1 MTHLTLSLLGPIH
14 MALDGKQVH
23 GFAYAKARALLAY
36 LAVESH
42 REHSRE
48 ALVGLLW
55 PDLPEDAA
63 RSNLRQALSSL
74 RQVLGDGAATPP
86 FLHVTRDSIQ
96 FNVASS
102 YSLDVTAFTQHLA
115 ACEQHRHRH
124 SGRCAACIEHMEQ
137 AVALYQGDF
146 LAGFSLAGSAPFEE
160 WVLLWRERLGHQAR
174 AALARLADYHERH
187 GALEPA
193 RCVAARLLELD
204 PWREEAHRQ
213 MMRLLAAGG
222 QRSAAMAQ
230 YERCRRVLLREL
242 GVEPEAATTA
252 LYRQLRDGR
261 PASIQQAAQTET
273 VPGMLPVP
281 PAHLIGRERQL
292 AELEA
297 LLADPAHRL
306 ITVLGP
312 AGVGKSR
319 LALAAAAAQ
328 ADAFPDGVAWVS
340 ILAGGRA
347 EPLAALAL
355 AALHVPLREQDSPQ
369 KLLLGYLRTREMLL
383 VLDGLQT
390 PDDNGAEWVSE
401 LLQRAPQVTFLAT
414 SQSRLGLRAE
424 WLLTLEG
431 LGYPNGEAFEAM
443 QGHGA
448 VRLFVQQ
455 YSQLQGH
462 GPANDE
468 EWLAVARICRLVE
481 GLPLAIERASAATW
495 NRSIVQTATALAADR
510 NGAVSHLRDTR
521 LQHAAPWHYGTAFSS
536 PDLRVLAHDAVYDGS
551 I

>member
-1 MTHLTLSLLGPIH
+1 MTHLTLSLLGPLH
-14 MALDGKQVH
+14 MALDGQPVH

-36 LAVESH
+36 LAVESQ

-55 PDLPEDAA
+55 PDLPEEAA

-74 RQVLGDGAATPP
+74 RQVLGDGAAPPP

-96 FNVASS
+96 FNAASS
-102 YSLDVTAFTQHLA
+102 HSLDVTAFTQHLA

-124 SGRCAACIEHMEQ
+124 SDRCASCIEHTAQ

-146 LAGFSLAGSAPFEE
+146 LAGFSLAGGAPFEE
-160 WVLLWRERLGHQAR
+160 WALLWRERLGHQAR

-187 GALEPA
+187 EAVEPA
-193 RCVAARLLELD
+193 RRAAACLLELD
-204 PWREEAHRQ
+204 PWSEPAHRQ
-213 MMRLLAAGG
+213 MMRLLAASG
-222 QRSAAMAQ
+222 QRSAALAQ
-230 YERCRRVLLREL
+230 YGRCRRVLLREL

-252 LYRQLRDGR
+252 LHRQLRDGL
-261 PASIQQAAQTET
+261 PASIQQSAQTLPM
-273 VPGMLPVP
+273 PGMLPIP
-281 PAHLIGRERQL
+281 PAPLIGRERQL

-297 LLADPAHRL
+297 LLADPTHRL
-306 ITVLGP
+306 VTVLGP

-319 LALAAAAAQ
+319 LAQAAAAAQ
-328 ADAFPDGVAWVS
+328 ADAFPDGVAWMS
-340 ILAGGRA
+340 LAAGGKG
-347 EPLAALAL
+347 EPLAALML
-355 AALHVPLREQDSPQ
+355 AALGVPHREHDNPQDQ
-369 KLLLGYLRTREMLL
+369 LLGYLRDREMLL
-383 VLDGLQT
+383 VLDGLQS
-390 PDDNGAEWVSE
+390 PADGRAEWLGE
-401 LLQRAPQVTFLAT
+401 LLQRAPHVTILAT

-431 LGYPNGEAFEAM
+431 LGYPNGEAFEMM
-443 QGHGA
+443 QRHGA

-462 GPANDE
+462 GPVNDE

-481 GLPLAIERASAATW
+481 GLPLAIERASAATGG
-495 NRSIVQTATALAADR
+495 RSIVQTAIALAADR
-510 NGAVSHLRDTR
+510 NGAASHLRATP
-521 LQHAAPWHYGTAFSS
+521 LQRAASWHYGAPFSDPEPRLLS
-536 PDLRVLAHDAVYDGS
+536 QEALNGGS

>member
-1 MTHLTLSLLGPIH
+1 MTHLTLSLLGPLY
-14 MALDGKQVH
+14 MALDGQPVH

-36 LAVESH
+36 LAVECH

-55 PDLPEDAA
+55 PDLPEEAA

-74 RQVLGDGAATPP
+74 RQVIGDGAASPP

-96 FNVASS
+96 FNAASS
-102 YSLDVTAFTQHLA
+102 HSLDVAAFSRHLS

-124 SGRCAACIEHMEQ
+124 GDRCVSCIEHTEQ

-146 LAGFSLAGSAPFEE
+146 LAGFSLAGGAPFEE
-160 WVLLWRERLGHQAR
+160 WASLWRERLHMLAQ

-187 GALEPA
+187 GAIEPA
-193 RCVAARLLELD
+193 RQAAARLLELD
-204 PWREEAHRQ
+204 PWSEEAHRQ
-213 MMRLLAAGG
+213 MMRLLAASG
-222 QRSAAMAQ
+222 QRSAALAQ
-230 YERCRRVLLREL
+230 YERCRRALLREL
-242 GVEPEAATTA
+242 GVEPETATTA
-252 LYRQLRDGR
+252 LYRCIRDGL
-261 PASIQQAAQTET
+261 PASIQQTAQPLTL
-273 VPGMLPVP
+273 PGMLPIP
-281 PAHLIGRERQL
+281 PAPLIGRERQL

-297 LLADPAHRL
+297 LLADPTHRL
-306 ITVLGP
+306 VTVLGP
-312 AGVGKSR
+312 AGVGKTR

-340 ILAGGRA
+340 IADASSA
-347 EPLAALAL
+347 EQIAALL
-355 AALHVPLREQDSPQ
+355 VAALDVASHEPARPQEQ
-369 KLLLGYLRTREMLL
+369 LLGYLRTREMLL
-383 VLDGLQT
+383 VLDGLQS
-390 PDDNGAEWVSE
+390 PVEGGAEWVGE
-401 LLQRAPQVTFLAT
+401 LLQRAPQVTLVVTAR
-414 SQSRLGLRAE
+414 SRLRLRAE
-424 WLLTLEG
+424 WLLKLEG
-431 LGYPNGEAFEAM
+431 LGYPNGEAFEVM

-481 GLPLAIERASAATW
+481 GLPLAIEHASAATW

-510 NGAVSHLRDTR
+510 NGAASHLRETP
-521 LQHAAPWHYGTAFSS
+521 LQQAAPWYYGAPFSDPEPRS
-536 PDLRVLAHDAVYDGS
+536 FPQEAANGGP